1 LQIELTVDK
10 SKLESEVPDHVE
22 GVNIQTVER
31 ESKYEHLAC
40 YNNTFGGGI
49 HGGVACSSNISTI
62 DEVGTTF
69 CKVMDGN
76 DPGILTASHVVS
88 NGDVY
93 GNMDTSLNYQKIGT
107 VAVTHLG
114 VDITLIKSNS
124 YSIDKVIWTDN
135 NNYNETLGGWVTE
148 SGISARVT
156 NPFDGYSKMGS
167 TTGVTTGGIGKYHI
181 DNSYHNDTPD
191 YDGHGVRGSANAAKG
206 DSGGPAYSMHDGDA
220 YVTHIVTQGDPKSG
234 QTNNQTCLGN
244 YPYKKSIGTAA
255 YWINYFYHNIL
266 GSSHS

>member
-1 LQIELTVDK
+1 MTDESHPDDGRIEKSQSRKSNKIEKPDIVANKSQVSRRRFIKASSVALIPASFIKSKSDDVVKIPELRNQEEVVKWLEVPKEWLSHKQKVEEVRNDWGSDITSNEGIEEIGIIAAPERYGGKKGLQIELTVDK

-93 GNMDTSLNYQKIGT
+93 GNMDTSLNYQKIG
-107 VAVTHLG
+107 L
-114 VDITLIKSNS
+114 
-124 YSIDKVIWTDN
+124 W
-135 NNYNETLGGWVTE
+135 
-148 SGISARVT
+148 
-156 NPFDGYSKMGS
+156 
-167 TTGVTTGGIGKYHI
+167 
-181 DNSYHNDTPD
+181 
-191 YDGHGVRGSANAAKG
+191 
-206 DSGGPAYSMHDGDA
+206 
-220 YVTHIVTQGDPKSG
+220 
-234 QTNNQTCLGN
+234 
-244 YPYKKSIGTAA
+244 
-255 YWINYFYHNIL
+255 
-266 GSSHS
+266 